1 MYYSLLLLFIAC
13 CAQLDVNVALPSPD
27 LLRRKIIVK
36 NKKKSTQTG
45 LALRQHCMSAH
56 VAE

>member
-13 CAQLDVNVALPSPD
+13 CAQLDVNIALPSPD
-27 LLRRKIIVK
+27 LLRGKIIVK

-45 LALRQHCMSAH
+45 LALCQHCIS